1 MACRGGKG
9 NRGMEETLI
18 GGEWWEL
25 VSGVRCCEENACD
38 DMMTKAARDHP
49 NLPISSRL
57 SLVHILAEMRI

>member
-1 MACRGGKG
+1 
-9 NRGMEETLI
+9 MEETLI

-38 DMMTKAARDHP
+38 DMMTKAARDHL

-57 SLVHILAEMRI
+57 SLVHILAGMRI